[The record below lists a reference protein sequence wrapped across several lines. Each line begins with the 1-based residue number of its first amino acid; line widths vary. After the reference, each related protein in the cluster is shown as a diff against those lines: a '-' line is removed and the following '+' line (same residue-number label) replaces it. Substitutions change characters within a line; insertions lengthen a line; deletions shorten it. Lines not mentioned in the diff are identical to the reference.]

1 MDFDWSNPPFNL
13 DNTLKLGE
21 IEESFEDPFAV
32 RMLPDS
38 KRFAVQ
44 ARFFNLGV
52 ATSGTGVFTVYKTNG
67 KLARVIFAR
76 KFQPEEQFLYQRKMN
91 QALA

>member
-38 KRFAVQ
+38 RRFAVQ

-52 ATSGTGVFTVYKTNG
+52 AASGTGVFTVYKTNG
-67 KLARVIFAR
+67 KQARVIFAR